1 MNRLAR
7 QRRAVATRQIV
18 DARDAI
24 RAYEM
29 TALDLQRE
37 HARIHE
43 AIDLMRTL
51 TEEREREIATIEGEI
66 ARLPRW

>member
-1 MNRLAR
+1 MNKAAR
-7 QRRAVATRQIV
+7 QRLADVRHQIV

-24 RAYEM
+24 RAYEL

-43 AIDLMRTL
+43 AIVLMRTL
-51 TEEREREIATIEGEI
+51 TEEREREIATLEDAI